1 MKNTKSKSK
10 SNEYGKRY
18 TSAEKQAIIR
28 AWLANLEKKQ
38 PQTKVAFCA
47 DAGIT
52 TITLGKWLA
61 TEIVHAPAPAE
72 TAAPAV
78 AAEPVLERTVV
89 VAQEPRAIAV
99 VFEDDTLQL
108 IEAIRAR
115 QAEIAEL
122 KSRLHQLVEAM

>member
-1 MKNTKSKSK
+1 VKTAKTKK
-10 SNEYGKRY
+10 NEYGKRY
-18 TSAEKQAIIR
+18 SSAQKQAIIK

-38 PQTKVAFCA
+38 PQSKVAFCA

-61 TEIVHAPAPAE
+61 TETVHKPAPVE
-72 TAAPAV
+72 PAAAV
-78 AAEPVLERTVV
+78 AEPVMERTVV
-89 VAQEPRAIAV
+89 VAQEPRMVAV

-122 KSRLHQLVEAM
+122 KSRLHQIVEAM

>member
-1 MKNTKSKSK
+1 MKTAKTKK
-10 SNEYGKRY
+10 NEYGKRY
-18 TSAEKQAIIR
+18 TSAQKQAIIK

-61 TEIVHAPAPAE
+61 TETVHVPAPVEPA
-72 TAAPAV
+72 AAPAV
-78 AAEPVLERTVV
+78 AAEPVMERAVV
-89 VAQEPRAIAV
+89 VTQEPRAIAV

-122 KSRLHQLVEAM
+122 KSRLHQIVESM